1 MLNRGKFYLLIDQE
15 NTIQKKKLASSA
27 TVCPTGSSTLIKTA
41 STGELEERIAA
52 TTGAITVASTSA
64 DVAVS
69 SAVTTYRQPPEEQQ
83 VQAMNIRKSILES
96 ATSKEALSLHQAN
109 LQSTR
114 RRPRKAEQIERTKE
128 LAVVTHRGIGY
139 YFTCAH
145 LVTEKYFV

>member
-1 MLNRGKFYLLIDQE
+1 M
-15 NTIQKKKLASSA
+15 LASSA

-69 SAVTTYRQPPEEQQ
+69 SAVTTYRQPSEEQQ
-83 VQAMNIRKSILES
+83 VQTMNIRKSVLES

-109 LQSTR
+109 LQSSR
-114 RRPRKAEQIERTKE
+114 RRPRNAEQIERTKE

-145 LVTEKYFV
+145 VVMEKYFV

>member
-1 MLNRGKFYLLIDQE
+1 M
-15 NTIQKKKLASSA
+15 
-27 TVCPTGSSTLIKTA
+27 CPTGSTFIKTA
-41 STGELEERIAA
+41 STGELEEHIAA

-69 SAVTTYRQPPEEQQ
+69 SAVTTCRQSAEEQR
-83 VQAMNIRKSILES
+83 VQAMNTRKPILEL
-96 ATSKEALSLHQAN
+96 ATYKEALSLHQAN

-114 RRPRKAEQIERTKE
+114 RRPRNAEQIERTKE

-145 LVTEKYFV
+145 VVMKKYFV

>member
-1 MLNRGKFYLLIDQE
+1 M
-15 NTIQKKKLASSA
+15 
-27 TVCPTGSSTLIKTA
+27 CPTGSTFIKAA
-41 STGELEERIAA
+41 STGELEEHIAA

-69 SAVTTYRQPPEEQQ
+69 SAVTTCRQSAEEQR
-83 VQAMNIRKSILES
+83 VQAMNIRKSVLES
-96 ATSKEALSLHQAN
+96 ATYKETLSLHQAN

-114 RRPRKAEQIERTKE
+114 RRPRNAEQIERTKE

-145 LVTEKYFV
+145 VVMKEYFVWIKNESSGIHLGNVIEPNGKGSKSV

>member
-1 MLNRGKFYLLIDQE
+1 M
-15 NTIQKKKLASSA
+15 
-27 TVCPTGSSTLIKTA
+27 CPTGSSTLIKTA
-41 STGELEERIAA
+41 STGELEERIAD

-83 VQAMNIRKSILES
+83 VQAMNVRKSIWES
-96 ATSKEALSLHQAN
+96 ATSKEALSLQQEN

-114 RRPRKAEQIERTKE
+114 RRPRNDEQIERTKE
-128 LAVVTHRGIGY
+128 LAVVTHRGIGH

-145 LVTEKYFV
+145 VVTEKKK